1 MQRYFA
7 EGINENY
14 FFLSKDD
21 EHHLIN
27 VLRTEKGQEIE
38 IVFDSILYTVKIE
51 SLNPLKIVKVSQLSN
66 EKKNRKITIGFAI
79 PKGDKIELILQKC
92 TELGI
97 DEFVLFSSERTI
109 GKISADKLD
118 DKLNRYNKIVKE
130 AAQQSK
136 RISVPTVKYVG
147 KLANLISLDI
157 ENKLVAYENAYER
170 KINLIKSV
178 YAYPSTLFITGP
190 EGGFSEE
197 EILFLEKNGFE
208 TISLGKNIL
217 RCETAPIYI
226 ASVVSFLLEGVS
238 NI

>member
-7 EGINENY
+7 EAINDNY
-14 FFLSKDD
+14 FILSKDD

-27 VLRTEKGQEIE
+27 VLRTQKDQEIE
-38 IVFDSILYTVKIE
+38 IVFDSILYKAKIE
-51 SLNPLKIVKVSQLSN
+51 SLNPLNVVKVSELSN
-66 EKKNRKITIGFAI
+66 DKKIRKISIGFAI

-92 TELGI
+92 TELGV
-97 DEFVLFSSERTI
+97 DEFILFSSERTI

-130 AAQQSK
+130 ASQQSK
-136 RISVPTVKYVG
+136 RIDIPTIKYIG
-147 KLANLISLDI
+147 KLSNLVNLDI
-157 ENKLVAYENAYER
+157 ENKLVAFENANER

-178 YAYPSTLFITGP
+178 YAYASTLFITGP
-190 EGGFSEE
+190 EGGFSTE
-197 EILFLEKNGFE
+197 EIDFLEKNGFE

-226 ASVVSFLLEGVS
+226 ASVVSFLLERS
-238 NI
+238 K

>member
-7 EGINENY
+7 EAINDNY
-14 FFLSKDD
+14 FILSKDD

-27 VLRTEKGQEIE
+27 VLRTQKDQEIE
-38 IVFDSILYTVKIE
+38 IVFDSILYKAKIE
-51 SLNPLKIVKVSQLSN
+51 SLNPLNVVKVSELSN
-66 EKKNRKITIGFAI
+66 DKKIRKISIGFAI

-92 TELGI
+92 TELGV
-97 DEFVLFSSERTI
+97 DEFILFSSERTI

-130 AAQQSK
+130 ASQQSK
-136 RISVPTVKYVG
+136 RIDIPTIKYVG
-147 KLANLISLDI
+147 KLSNLVNLDI
-157 ENKLVAYENAYER
+157 ENKLVAFENANER

-178 YAYPSTLFITGP
+178 YAYASTLFITGP
-190 EGGFSEE
+190 EGGFSTE
-197 EILFLEKNGFE
+197 EIDFLEKNGFE

-226 ASVVSFLLEGVS
+226 ASVVSFLLERS
-238 NI
+238 K